1 MPLRPSQHQAS
12 YFSRRCTSALIGAL
26 FQPSDGQ
33 MCTTSISTRKTEQRN
48 MRSVLMNALEAED
61 LSILL
66 AVERGLS
73 ILGDSGK
80 KATLRILAT
89 AGLIEEDIP
98 KNYELFVHVLEDIFG
113 AGAPLITAEIEG
125 NLRLIE
131 QLSPRKT
138 SLKDAITELRCRGTW
153 VVQC

>member
-1 MPLRPSQHQAS
+1 MHT
-12 YFSRRCTSALIGAL
+12 SRQMCTSSP
-26 FQPSDGQ
+26 FYDQ
-33 MCTTSISTRKTEQRN
+33 MCTTSIFTRKTDLGN

-73 ILGDSGK
+73 VLGESGK
-80 KATLRILAT
+80 KATLRLLAT
-89 AGLIEEDIP
+89 AGLNEEDIP
-98 KNYELFVHVLEDIFG
+98 KSHELFVKGLEDIFG
-113 AGAPLITAEIEG
+113 AGATLVESEIEG

-131 QLSPRKT
+131 QLSPKKT

-153 VVQC
+153 VGQC

>member
-1 MPLRPSQHQAS
+1 
-12 YFSRRCTSALIGAL
+12 
-26 FQPSDGQ
+26 
-33 MCTTSISTRKTEQRN
+33 